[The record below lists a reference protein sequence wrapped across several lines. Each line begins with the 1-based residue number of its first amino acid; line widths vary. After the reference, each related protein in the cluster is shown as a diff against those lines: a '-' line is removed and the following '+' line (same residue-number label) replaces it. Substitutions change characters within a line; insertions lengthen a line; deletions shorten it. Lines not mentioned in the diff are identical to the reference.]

1 MPGESAN
8 DRNDRAIR
16 TACAWYVKHLKK
28 HNIDTILLSNDADNR
43 RLSAEMSLKCMSAR
57 NYIENL
63 KEPALLIDKLSSNS
77 VDEKSENKFGK
88 ELYAPHRPAE
98 QINSGIKTGKVLQGV
113 FYLSRTNF
121 KEGTVSCEAYDQPVL
136 IKGMNA
142 KFMGKVGTALELGG
156 ELKFS

>member
-1 MPGESAN
+1 M
-8 DRNDRAIR
+8 IR
-16 TACAWYVKHLKK
+16 GVLC
-28 HNIDTILLSNDADNR
+28 R
-43 RLSAEMSLKCMSAR
+43 
-57 NYIENL
+57 

-77 VDEKSENKFGK
+77 IDDKSENKFGK

-136 IKGMNA
+136 IKGMYP
-142 KFMGKVGTALELGG
+142 KLLGKVSEIRRFVLSPSFHKLKSILSSHFPKVLKIKTEQLTATL
-156 ELKFS
+156 